1 MKSSQKG
8 NRTTFSII
16 ILGAGVSG
24 LSYAYANVQKGTSV
38 TILEK
43 SDRIGGLMRTFNFNG
58 FLFDFGPH
66 IFRSKD
72 EKILNFI
79 KDLLHDNYRYISSN
93 PAIFKYG
100 KFFDNVIPTITYR
113 NIENL
118 PEQVKD
124 KAKIELETS
133 NKEISLN
140 NFKDCIVS
148 QIGETLYWEFFGEY
162 SKKWWGIDPENLS
175 SDISPKNLTV
185 GKDKSY
191 AHITTNFEKPSEEI
205 YPIKGGIF
213 EIVRRLKEK
222 VEAFGGS
229 ILTNSNIKKLEYD
242 GDEINKIIVERDKD
256 EIEIETNGKLV
267 VSTIP
272 LTNLCKMLKIESD
285 LIYRGDICIFLKL
298 DGNKMFNYS
307 WVYFHDH
314 DIVFSRIHEPLYYSE
329 YNSPKGYTSLC
340 VEVTSF
346 ENDINWKDKYLGEKV
361 IGQLIDLNIIKKNQE
376 PEILAVEKYA
386 HAYPIY
392 TIDYKKKI
400 EEVFSKLK
408 LFKNLKVI
416 GRTGSFSYLNM
427 WECLKWAVY

>member
-1 MKSSQKG
+1 MEVP
-8 NRTTFSII
+8 TI
-16 ILGAGVSG
+16 ILGAGLTG
-24 LSYAYANVQKGTSV
+24 LSYAYGALRKGKSLV
-38 TILEK
+38 TIIEREK
-43 SDRIGGLMRTFNFNG
+43 VGGLMRSFDFNG

-66 IFRSKD
+66 IFRSVDKNTIRFVK
-72 EKILNFI
+72 E
-79 KDLLHDNYRYISSN
+79 LLRGNYRNISSN
-93 PAIFKYG
+93 PSIFKYG

-133 NKEISLN
+133 NKKISLN

-175 SDISPKNLTV
+175 SDIAPKNLTV

-222 VEAFGGS
+222 VEALGGS

-242 GDEINKIIVERDKD
+242 GDEITKIIVERDKD

-285 LIYRGDICIFLKL
+285 LLYRGDICIFLKL